1 LGALVYQIFPKCF
14 RIKAM
19 KKKIKAVDKIIK
31 DTNEEKTLLEWE
43 ASERAFKKRDK
54 DFWITAI
61 AILVLFSVVLFFI
74 KEFFLIVALVSV
86 LFLYYVLS
94 TVPPQI
100 AKYKITNRGISFGDS
115 KYSWDILL
123 RFWFRKSLDTELLEF
138 ETNLRLPRQIS
149 FVIKEEDKDKL
160 KEIILKKLPL
170 VESSPNFVDKLSKW
184 WNDKMPWEKREKKEK

>member
-1 LGALVYQIFPKCF
+1 
-14 RIKAM
+14 M

>member
-1 LGALVYQIFPKCF
+1 
-14 RIKAM
+14 M
-19 KKKIKAVDKIIK
+19 KKKIKAVDDVMT

-43 ASERAFKKRDK
+43 APERAFKKRDK

-61 AILVLFSVVLFFI
+61 SILVLFSVVLIFI

-94 TVPPQI
+94 TVTPQI
-100 AKYKITNRGISFGDS
+100 IKYKITNRGIHFGEAN
-115 KYSWDILL
+115 YNWDILL
-123 RFWFRKSLDTELLEF
+123 RFWFRKSLNVELLEF

-149 FVIKEEDKDKL
+149 LVINETDKDKI

-170 VESSPNFVDKLSKW
+170 VESSPNFVDKMAKW
-184 WNDKMPWEKREKKEK
+184 WTDKMPWEKREK